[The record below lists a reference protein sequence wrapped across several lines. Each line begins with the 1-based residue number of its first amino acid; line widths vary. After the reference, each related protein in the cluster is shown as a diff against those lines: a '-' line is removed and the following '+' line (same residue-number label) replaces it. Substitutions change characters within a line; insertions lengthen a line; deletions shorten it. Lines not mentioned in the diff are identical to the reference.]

1 SAASK
6 KWGSATGSIKD
17 LAKGML
23 LLSAALLIMAAA
35 IWVFKFIDIESWGK
49 AMGTIAI
56 VAGTLVALSA
66 ASKMWEAPI
75 KDLANTFLIVAV
87 SLVILGFA
95 ITQLGEIAI
104 KDFAV
109 TVGVIVG
116 MFALLAGA
124 SKLLDTDEMLK
135 AAWALTTAGLG
146 VLMFAGAVMI
156 LALAVMFLSD
166 LDFGALMTG
175 LGGLLGIVA
184 ILAGAMIALSKWS
197 DDMKEVSKS
206 LFILVGAIA
215 LLAGIVWLFKDSSF
229 EDIGPGLAV
238 LLAATGALIGLS
250 AALNQFDPDPKAAAS
265 MIIMAG
271 ALVAVAFAIKM
282 LEDLDT
288 ETIVAA
294 AASLT
299 VAILGLAIALKV
311 LDGVKSALSSAG
323 AILIM
328 AGAIVV
334 LAFAFRM
341 LNDVDPVTL
350 ATNLGIMAV
359 AIGLL
364 IVAAGFAEAA
374 SLGLMAL
381 AGAIAIIALSVAGAV
396 WIISDASQK
405 FMEAFERFG
414 PALEKAGE
422 AIKKFEHTGLESLK
436 NIMNEL
442 SIGDAF
448 TGFVNGMA
456 MGKL

>member
-1 SAASK
+1 AAS
-6 KWGSATGSIKD
+6 
-17 LAKGML
+17 
-23 LLSAALLIMAAA
+23 
-35 IWVFKFIDIESWGK
+35 E
-49 AMGTIAI
+49 
-56 VAGTLVALSA
+56 
-66 ASKMWEAPI
+66 MWEAPI
-75 KDLANTFLIVAV
+75 KDLANTFLTVAV
-87 SLVILGFA
+87 SLLILGFA

-146 VLMFAGAVMI
+146 VLMFAGAVMFLL
-156 LALAVMFLSD
+156 LAYKFSSD
-166 LDFGALMTG
+166 LDFVKLMTG
-175 LGGLLGIVA
+175 LGGLLGVVD

-238 LLAATGALIGLS
+238 LLVATGALIGLS
-250 AALNQFDPDPKAAAS
+250 AALNKFDPDPKAAAS

-271 ALVAVAFAIKM
+271 ALVAVAFALKM

-294 AASLT
+294 AASLP
-299 VAILGLAIALKV
+299 VAILGLAIALQI

-334 LAFAFRM
+334 LAFACRM

-350 ATNLGIMAV
+350 ASNLGIMAV

-374 SLGLMAL
+374 LLGLMAL

-456 MGKL
+456 MGKLAKELGKFGNEDVTRASEAMKNFGDSIGPFKDGISDLANLDTGALNKVGENLKKAFSGDLADG